1 MTMDIFTPEDQTP
14 EEQLKHN
21 RKRLISIFKREI
33 TDPNMRKMIFGTAV
47 DDEEEL
53 LDVLCKTK
61 MFPLYFKNILTMAF
75 YYTYA
80 CYCYVL
86 ETGSTT
92 LDNPSNIEAKRIKKC
107 LKDTLLINA
116 ITMGY
121 MEFVMTDVQIE
132 LAKGSDS
139 DLKPMLGKLGNFD
152 QGFTFHEMLAS
163 IIDYEKNH
171 SRIEAG
177 KLELTSLFLDI
188 VDNLSFL
195 RTYCL
200 VEDSPYQFRFITKL
214 CKEYR
219 EDDESY
225 KASPYDELKLEHLL
239 LRQDDRFY
247 RLHSIEKGE
256 VGETKRLIIRLSYV
270 AIRDERPLTF
280 TLPQDEGEP
289 PHHLSGFNPQE
300 IYEYIVSSE
309 LDPHQSAR
317 TAGPNEMSISQI
329 HAINYKYLKHL
340 ALAISDTLS
349 KFQHTQDVLRRKF
362 ANIYPYLFDKRQ
374 NNDPFVDA
382 AQDEQDDTDWDSVIL
397 MLLIEASPTA
407 VLETIIRTDTGK
419 DKPLF
424 CSLGRDLYKRVYNA
438 EGMALFNRPAAEIVQ
453 AVRAIIR
460 KKLIVGEAGGFG
472 KLPKGNLLDTK
483 LFPKAA
489 AILLLAQLDAC
500 SEKTRE
506 EDISYTGNLSNNI
519 TFLKREADEETDPIK
534 KIRYASIIL
543 SETLKHIMCFYAG
556 LEKYGE
562 RKIPFDAEARYHPL
576 SESAVQIALKKLY
589 KAFLTGATACAK
601 SLPSTPAETTPPAD
615 ALALLQR
622 FVDFCNGF
630 SQANDAAKSKHLN
643 AAIGRFE
650 IVDISRFN
658 HLTQRLRA
666 IDTRS
671 ISDATATEWVA
682 VTLDILEFFKSGST
696 PDRHMDGDLLNAVY
710 PFTAMFNKGRVNL
723 DGYETITFSLNLDP
737 DEDDK
742 GHEIN
747 VLSEFQYN
755 HHEVYHCL
763 PNVTRSNFKW
773 WIDPVLIS
781 FRDFNRIFEEMR
793 EEDN

>member
-1 MTMDIFTPEDQTP
+1 MAVDTFTPDGKTK
-14 EEQLKHN
+14 EEELKQK

-47 DDEEEL
+47 DDEDEL
-53 LDVLCKTK
+53 LDILYNTK
-61 MFPLYFKNILTMAF
+61 LFPLYFKNILTLAF
-75 YYTYA
+75 YYAYA
-80 CYCYVL
+80 CYRYDL
-86 ETGSTT
+86 EIGSAT
-92 LDNPSNIEAKRIKKC
+92 LNKTSNNEAKRIKKC

-121 MEFVMTDVQIE
+121 MEFVLTDIQIE
-132 LAKGSDS
+132 LAKGGDS
-139 DLKPMLGKLGNFD
+139 NLKPMLGKLGNFD

-163 IIDYEKNH
+163 VIDYEKNH

-188 VDNLSFL
+188 VNNLTFL
-195 RTYCL
+195 RNYCL
-200 VEDSPYQFRFITKL
+200 VEDSEFQFRFITKL
-214 CKEYR
+214 CKEYQA
-219 EDDESY
+219 DDASY
-225 KASPYDELKLEHLL
+225 EAPPYEELVLEHLL
-239 LRQDDRFY
+239 LRQGDRFY

-256 VGETKRLIIRLSYV
+256 ADQTKRLVIRLSY
-270 AIRDERPLTF
+270 ISIKDERPLTF
-280 TLPQDEGEP
+280 TIPQDDDEP
-289 PHHLSGFNPQE
+289 PHHLSGYDPQE

-309 LDPHQSAR
+309 LDLHQSTR
-317 TAGPNEMSISQI
+317 TAGANEMSISQI

-349 KFQHTQDVLRRKF
+349 KFQNTQEVLRRKF
-362 ANIYPYLFDKRQ
+362 EKIYPYLFGKRYGD
-374 NNDPFVDA
+374 DPFVDA
-382 AQDEQDDTDWDSVIL
+382 AQDDTDWDSIIL

-438 EGMALFNRPAAEIVQ
+438 EGLALFTRPAAEIVQ
-453 AVRAIIR
+453 AVNAIIR
-460 KKLIVGEAGGFG
+460 KKLIVGEAVGFG
-472 KLPKGNLLDTK
+472 KLPKGNRLDTK
-483 LFPKAA
+483 LFPQAA

-500 SEKTRE
+500 SEKNRE
-506 EDISYTGNLSNNI
+506 EDISYTGNLSSNI
-519 TFLKREADEETDPIK
+519 SFLKREATEETDPEK
-534 KIRYASIIL
+534 KIRYACIIL
-543 SETLKHIMCFYAG
+543 CETLKRIMCFYAG

-576 SESAVQIALKKLY
+576 SEAAIQRAQGDLS
-589 KAFLTGATACAK
+589 KAFLSGATSYAK
-601 SLPSTPAETTPPAD
+601 TLPAEPAEASTPAH
-615 ALALLQR
+615 ALALLQQ
-622 FVDFCNGF
+622 FVNFCSEF
-630 SQANDAAKSKHLN
+630 TQANNAEKSKHLC

-650 IVDISRFN
+650 IVDISRFK
-658 HLTQRLRA
+658 HLMQHLFAINTQ
-666 IDTRS
+666 S
-671 ISDATATEWVA
+671 VSSATAAEWTA

-696 PDRHMDGDLLNAVY
+696 PDRHMDSDLFNAVY

-747 VLSEFQYN
+747 VLSEFQYD
-755 HHEVYHCL
+755 HHEVFYCL

-781 FRDFNRIFEEMR
+781 FRDFNRIFEEIR
-793 EEDN
+793 EEEN